1 MQDKTVKLALI
12 LHMFIVRT
20 ETVIV
25 SETVLL
31 VTVCKCVYCSFF
43 LLLFLF
49 FSIVAFIA
57 NKGVLFIAQY
67 CYLYQCNLSSRP
79 VFCRPVQ
86 GRSGGHPDTLNFN
99 RFFLSTT
106 CAR

>member
-43 LLLFLF
+43 FFFFCFSPLLHLLRIKVY
-49 FSIVAFIA
+49 FS
-57 NKGVLFIAQY
+57 
-67 CYLYQCNLSSRP
+67 
-79 VFCRPVQ
+79 
-86 GRSGGHPDTLNFN
+86 
-99 RFFLSTT
+99 
-106 CAR
+106 